1 MVKAPEVGLAPRRW
15 SVLEL
20 SLSHMYYVH
29 FQFLTL
35 KSVQEFYMH
44 TFGYKDVKAPSDWHQ
59 RGHFLC
65 IESLLVSDG
74 TADAVSIAH
83 YWSWECCGQD
93 LSIFSLSAF
102 WS

>member
-1 MVKAPEVGLAPRRW
+1 MVKAPEVCLAPRRW

-59 RGHFLC
+59 RGH
-65 IESLLVSDG
+65 SS
-74 TADAVSIAH
+74 
-83 YWSWECCGQD
+83 
-93 LSIFSLSAF
+93 SALRVYK
-102 WS
+102 SAMEQLMPLA